1 MTVRGWIDRLVG
13 PYAVLFLREATGR
26 SDPLPHVIP
35 TRAAAL
41 APGQRLAFWSL
52 CAGVG
57 TSTLAALVAHRST
70 AAGAPALLF
79 DLDRRAPSLA
89 LRAGISGGATV
100 ADALLRPGREAEL
113 VSRWSGTP
121 FLPGAPGLH
130 ATADGA
136 RLGAVV
142 DGASAG
148 RPVVI
153 DLGSGAEAL
162 DEVVLARC
170 TRLVICVGTRVAQL
184 QAAFCALPLLST
196 VTEPPIALA
205 VIDAADDDGRRIAG
219 RLPWPLVSI
228 IPPDE
233 HLARDDFG
241 ARSPTLHAVD
251 RLIRALS

>member
-13 PYAVLFLREATGR
+13 PYAVLLLREATGR
-26 SDPLPHVIP
+26 SDPAPHLVRVRP
-35 TRAAAL
+35 AAL
-41 APGQRLAFWSL
+41 GPGQRVAFWSL

-70 AAGAPALLF
+70 AAGVPALLL

-89 LRAGISGGATV
+89 LRAGITAATV
-100 ADALLRPGREAEL
+100 ADALLRPGRETEL
-113 VSRWSGTP
+113 VSHWSATP

-136 RLGAVV
+136 RLGAVIE
-142 DGASAG
+142 GAAAG
-148 RPVVI
+148 RPAVI
-153 DLGSGAEAL
+153 DLGCGAEAL
-162 DEVVLARC
+162 DPAVLAVC
-170 TRLVICVGTRVAQL
+170 ARLVVCVGTRVAQL

-196 VTEPPIALA
+196 ITEPPIALA
-205 VIDAADDDGRRIAG
+205 LIAAGEDDARQVAG
-219 RLPWPLVSI
+219 RLPWPLASV

-241 ARSPTLHAVD
+241 ARSPTLQAVD
-251 RLIRALS
+251 RLIRALA